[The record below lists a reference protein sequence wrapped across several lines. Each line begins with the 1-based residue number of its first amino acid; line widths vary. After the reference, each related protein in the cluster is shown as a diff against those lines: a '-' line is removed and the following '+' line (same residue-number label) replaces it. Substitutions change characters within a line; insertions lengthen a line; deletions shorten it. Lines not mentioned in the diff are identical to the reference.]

1 MRAGVSPSS
10 ALRVCVRASAVP
22 PGLVLFS
29 HFTQDLRP
37 RLTYIAAPRLIFG
50 AFCAT
55 IFFTMSSTHF
65 GAGQPRRLSLRGLI
79 LNAAPNQRASAP
91 EQQERKKAGE
101 TMKANS
107 FA

>member
-1 MRAGVSPSS
+1 MRAGVSPSF
-10 ALRVCVRASAVP
+10 ALRVGVRASAVP

-37 RLTYIAAPRLIFG
+37 GLTYIAAPRLRFG

-65 GAGQPRRLSLRGLI
+65 GAGQPKRLSLRGVN
-79 LNAAPNQRASAP
+79 LNAAPNQGASAP
-91 EQQERKKAGE
+91 EQQEREKAGE
-101 TMKANS
+101 TMKAHS
-107 FA
+107 LA